1 MRILGWL
8 LDPALERRL
17 GRCAAAA
24 GREFDTVRDARAA
37 VEALARP
44 ELGLFV
50 VRADLLDEPLQRA
63 LADWAAAGTA
73 TDAVTPARVV
83 LQFGDSGSA
92 PSPDLPR
99 VVLPARPSAARLAET
114 LRAFGAL
121 ADAAERAQARA
132 ARLAAT
138 VDVTRRL
145 ATRHEFREIL
155 FEAARRIAE
164 VVAVERASILLV
176 DATAGELR
184 VVATSDDASIHDLR
198 LELGRYPEV
207 GEVLTGHLPVYLADL
222 STDPRLEQVRRQFGA
237 IRARASYLFP
247 VEDEEHVVVGLLAL
261 KTAPGGRLDD
271 EQIAACQ
278 VVATACAPALH
289 NARAMRRLVRT
300 AAGCDRERREAE
312 RQVQSLARY
321 ASFFESAA
329 DGLIVIDPEG
339 AILYANPAAATI
351 LGDDS
356 GRVPVRLAEVFDES
370 GRAGFAVLLDGFAQ
384 GRFPTVDLALRRTGE
399 TTKVVQVSSSPVLRE
414 EGACLLSVR
423 DVTPER
429 SLAHELQRTKTF
441 LERVLDSSPDA
452 IIAAD
457 MRGTILLFNRAAE
470 RLTGHRAEE
479 VAGRMHIEQLYGS
492 RDQARELMGRL
503 RAADQGGVGRLAP
516 ARTTVRSRGGDE
528 IPVAVSAA
536 VIYDEDREVATCGIF
551 TDLRDRMR
559 IEERLAQTQERLA
572 LTEKQAIVSEISGAM
587 AHELNQPLTSVMG
600 YAELLRKTLSGE
612 ARGRAYVETIL
623 RETERMAELVK
634 KIGRL
639 GRYETKGYVGGTQI
653 LDLDRST
660 DETK

>member
-8 LDPALERRL
+8 RDPALERRV
-17 GRCAAAA
+17 GRCADAVGLEFAAA
-24 GREFDTVRDARAA
+24 ASAPDAVAA
-37 VEALARP
+37 LDRPDVALV
-44 ELGLFV
+44 V
-50 VRADLLDEPLQRA
+50 VRAVLLDDALRRA
-63 LADWAAAGTA
+63 LVRWALPDAVVAAA
-73 TDAVTPARVV
+73 TPARVV
-83 LQFGDSGSA
+83 LQLGAARGA
-92 PSPDLPR
+92 PTADFPR
-99 VVLPARPSAARLAET
+99 LVLPGRPSAAVLEEA
-114 LRAFGAL
+114 LRALGMLVVAAAGAQ
-121 ADAAERAQARA
+121 ERA
-132 ARLAAT
+132 ARLAAA

-145 ATRHEFREIL
+145 AARHDFREIL

-176 DATAGELR
+176 DPAAGELR
-184 VVATSDDASIHDLR
+184 VVATSDDASIRDLR
-198 LELGRYPEV
+198 LDLVRYPEV
-207 GEVLTGHLPVYLADL
+207 REVLVGHVPVYLADV

-237 IRARASYLFP
+237 MRARASYLFP

-261 KTAPGGRLDD
+261 KTAPGGRLED

-289 NARAMRRLVRT
+289 NARAMRQLERQ
-300 AAGCDRERREAE
+300 AAGSQRERLEAE

-329 DGLIVIDPEG
+329 DGLIVIDPGG

-370 GRAGFAVLLDGFAQ
+370 GRAGFAALLDGFSR
-384 GRFPTVDLALRRTGE
+384 GRFPIVDLALGGTGGAPR
-399 TTKVVQVSSSPVLRE
+399 VVQVSSSPVLRE

-423 DVTPER
+423 DVSAER

-452 IIAAD
+452 IVAAD
-457 MRGTILLFNRAAE
+457 MHGTILLFNRAAE

-479 VAGRMHIEQLYGS
+479 VLGRMHIDQLYGS
-492 RDQARELMGRL
+492 RDQARELMARL
-503 RAADQGGVGRLAP
+503 RAADQGGIGRLAP
-516 ARTTVRSRGGDE
+516 TRSTVRSRGGDE
-528 IPVAVSAA
+528 ITVAVSAA
-536 VIYDEDREVATCGIF
+536 VIYEEGQEVATCGIF

-600 YAELLRKTLSGE
+600 YAELLRKTLAE
-612 ARGRAYVETIL
+612 DARGRAYVETIL

-660 DETK
+660 EESK

>member
-1 MRILGWL
+1 
-8 LDPALERRL
+8 LERRL
-17 GRCAAAA
+17 GRCAAAV
-24 GREFDTVRDARAA
+24 GLEFDAVRTGRAA
-37 VEALARP
+37 AEGLARP
-44 ELGLFV
+44 DVGLFV
-50 VRADLLDEPLQRA
+50 VRAARLDAALRRA
-63 LADWAAAGTA
+63 VARWAAPDGSPAGATPLRLVLQLGTA
-73 TDAVTPARVV
+73 RAAA
-83 LQFGDSGSA
+83 QAEF
-92 PSPDLPR
+92 PR
-99 VVLPARPSAARLAET
+99 VVLPTRPPAGVLEEA
-114 LRAFGAL
+114 LRAVGGLL
-121 ADAAERAQARA
+121 AAAVGAQARA
-132 ARLAAT
+132 ARLAAA

-145 ATRHEFREIL
+145 AARHDFREIL

-176 DATAGELR
+176 DAAAGELR

-198 LELGRYPEV
+198 LDLGRYPEIREMLV
-207 GEVLTGHLPVYLADL
+207 GHVPVYLADL

-247 VEDEEHVVVGLLAL
+247 VEDDEHAVIGLLAL

-271 EQIAACQ
+271 EQLAACQ

-289 NARAMRRLVRT
+289 NARAMRLLERQ
-300 AAGCDRERREAE
+300 AAGSRRERLEAE
-312 RQVQSLARY
+312 RQVQVLGRY
-321 ASFFESAA
+321 ARFFESAA

-339 AILYANPAAATI
+339 GILYANPAAASI
-351 LGDDS
+351 LGDAE
-356 GRVPVRLAEVFDES
+356 GRVPVRLSEVFDEA
-370 GRAGFAVLLDGFAQ
+370 GRVRFAELLDGFAA
-384 GRFPTVDLALRRTGE
+384 GRFPTVDLALAGAAGAAR
-399 TTKVVQVSSSPVLRE
+399 VVQISSSPVLRE

-423 DVTPER
+423 DVTAER
-429 SLAHELQRTKTF
+429 SLAHELQRTTTF

-457 MRGTILLFNRAAE
+457 MRGTVLLFNRAAE
-470 RLTGHRAEE
+470 RLTGHRGDE
-479 VAGRMHIEQLYGS
+479 VVGRLHIEQLYGS
-492 RDQARELMGRL
+492 RDQARELMARL
-503 RAADQGGVGRLAP
+503 RAGDQGGVGRLAP
-516 ARTTVRSRGGDE
+516 TRSTVRSRGGDE

-536 VIYDEDREVATCGIF
+536 VIYDEGREVATCGIF

-600 YAELLRKTLSGE
+600 YAELLRKTLADG
-612 ARGRAYVETIL
+612 ARGRAYVDTIL